1 MEGRM
6 GVTEALV
13 LAQNAALAKIPLTAA
28 RAAELPVELN
38 QLAAAAEAA
47 RHLLQFA
54 AEAADFSRVLHERA
68 WSE

>member
-1 MEGRM
+1 MT
-6 GVTEALV
+6 VTESLV
-13 LAQNAALAKIPLTAA
+13 RAHNAALAGIPLTDA

-47 RHLLQFA
+47 RHLLAFDS
-54 AEAADFSRVLHERA
+54 EPADFVTTLHELA